1 MKNLARLVA
10 AGLVIALL
18 PSLGWSQSTDRSE
31 MDQWLKDTAGQGDLP
46 MGTKI
51 TPANWQQYKNVLP
64 LGMQKLFEGK
74 YFWKIPDGAELE
86 VGRRSITSF
95 LILGAPQPRST

>member
-86 VGRRSITSF
+86 VGPTIHNF
-95 LILGAPQPRST
+95 LPI